1 MLWNIFRP
9 QTKLGG
15 GAAERKFEWR
25 VISLPK
31 EPALIINMS
40 GKFVTQELQFL
51 SIAKQN
57 IFGHN
62 LKNIAMYEQL

>member
-1 MLWNIFRP
+1 MEYF
-9 QTKLGG
+9 QTTNEVGG
-15 GAAERKFEWR
+15 GGAERKFEWR
-25 VISLPK
+25 GISLPK